1 MKSSRKRVRCWH
13 VDDDGFDAIE
23 PGVKK
28 SYKGA
33 QRAMIVASN
42 APSPEAIHEWRKR
55 VKDHWYHSR
64 LLSEIWPRPMK
75 AHCEVADQLGDMLGK
90 HHDLEVF
97 GQKLAAEDFG
107 DRTEPGGTDGL
118 GPAPTEDDRGGSAF
132 DWGSAIRRVPRK
144 LDAPVAILLGCLAPE
159 ARAKRC

>member
-1 MKSSRKRVRCWH
+1 MKSSRKRARRWH
-13 VDDDGFDAIE
+13 IDANDFEAVE

-33 QRAMIVASN
+33 QRAMIVASH

-64 LLSEIWPRPMK
+64 LLCEIWRPLMK

-107 DRTEPGGTDGL
+107 NRTDQEVLMGL
-118 GPAPTEDDRGGSAF
+118 A
-132 DWGSAIRRVPRK
+132 RRRQNT
-144 LDAPVAILLGCLAPE
+144 IEEE
-159 ARAKRC
+159 AL